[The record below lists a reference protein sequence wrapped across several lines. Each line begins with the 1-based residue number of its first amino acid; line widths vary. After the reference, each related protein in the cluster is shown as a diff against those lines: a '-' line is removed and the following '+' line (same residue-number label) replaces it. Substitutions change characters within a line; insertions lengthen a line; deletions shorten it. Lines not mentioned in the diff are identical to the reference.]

1 MRFAVVLAL
10 LAALVAAPR
19 PRAEA
24 ADARQFDRVLPD
36 REFSGPG
43 WRFRELD
50 NFRLQFRQDARRFR
64 RGGVGPIL
72 VVPPVVVVAPGQ
84 CWQGG
89 YWDYQWVPTW
99 DGGGYY
105 QPFWVDGYW
114 AAC

>member
-1 MRFAVVLAL
+1 MRFAVVLVL
-10 LAALVAAPR
+10 LAAVIGAPF

-24 ADARQFDRVLPD
+24 ADGRHVDRPLPD
-36 REFSGPG
+36 RAFSGPG
-43 WRFRELD
+43 WRFNEVE

-64 RGGVGPIL
+64 RGAGPIL

-84 CWQGG
+84 CWQDG